1 MAPLFATVLHLST
14 GHVLAAIASV
24 GLEPTLEQVTG
35 EDGVR
40 VRFPNDPGFVNVPMS
55 ALTATRLAVTA
66 DALDRAQNYAVSSG
80 TLVLGDRP
88 EVGAPAS
95 TPPAD
100 TDAVV
105 VWQDGEES
113 VVVTGKIQ
121 GTTGEPP
128 GEPPPGATHQ
138 LLAAK
143 GFPLNLKAI

>member
-14 GHVLAAIASV
+14 GHVLAAITSV

-35 EDGVR
+35 EDSVR

-66 DALDRAQNYAVSSG
+66 DVLDRAQNYAVSSG

-88 EVGAPAS
+88 EVGSPTSPIA
-95 TPPAD
+95 AD

-113 VVVTGKIQ
+113 VVVTGKTDSS
-121 GTTGEPP
+121 GGPP

-143 GFPLNLKAI
+143 GFRLNLQAI